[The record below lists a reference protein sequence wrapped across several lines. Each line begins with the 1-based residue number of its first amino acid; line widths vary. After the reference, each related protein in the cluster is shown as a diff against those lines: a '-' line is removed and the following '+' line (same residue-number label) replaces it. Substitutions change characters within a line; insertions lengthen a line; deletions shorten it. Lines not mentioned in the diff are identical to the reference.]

1 MASESK
7 RKRLSKADL
16 KRLQA
21 EKSKKAVE
29 KRGRGLGSRQD
40 FVLPAKWE
48 TEVRE
53 FATNTSLTYISP
65 GKTCYGKQQEVKKVL
80 GERGM
85 ELCFVRDESDGTD
98 EGASSSEEY
107 CSDFAKAG
115 TSTSTAK
122 TTSEVER
129 RLFVC
134 ESTQITKLIEDINRT
149 SKCSTPDCS
158 GEYVNL
164 MKFIEFSI
172 PFYPFFLYSLF
183 LILILH
189 MFLNETCFIFSLGH
203 SYLVSY

>member
-1 MASESK
+1 M
-7 RKRLSKADL
+7 
-16 KRLQA
+16 
-21 EKSKKAVE
+21 
-29 KRGRGLGSRQD
+29 
-40 FVLPAKWE
+40 
-48 TEVRE
+48 RE

-85 ELCFVRDESDGTD
+85 DLCFVRDDSDDTD

-115 TSTSTAK
+115 TSTATK
-122 TTSEVER
+122 TRSEVER

-158 GEYVNL
+158 GEYVNP
-164 MKFIEFSI
+164 MKFIKVSI
-172 PFYPFFLYSLF
+172 PSYPFFLY
-183 LILILH
+183 
-189 MFLNETCFIFSLGH
+189 
-203 SYLVSY
+203 